1 MGCADYRLYRN
12 GDSDGDRGGDLR
24 QSGDEAAES
33 CRNAQILGTDSW
45 TSQAAKPSE
54 HGFK

>member
-1 MGCADYRLYRN
+1 MGCADYRIDCN
-12 GDSDGDRGGDLR
+12 GDSDGDRGGDL
-24 QSGDEAAES
+24 QHIADEATES